1 MQPRGEYT
9 MPTTVKEMS
18 LDAIKKLPD
27 DSTIDDI
34 METLYVQRKI
44 LIGQDEIDAGKGI
57 PHDEAMKRLDKW
69 LK

>member
-1 MQPRGEYT
+1 

-18 LDAIKKLPD
+18 LETIKNMPD

-44 LIGQDEIDAGKGI
+44 LVGQAEIDAGKGV
-57 PHDEAMKRLDKW
+57 PHEEAMKLLEKW
-69 LK
+69 LA